1 MRGRPA
7 GAQPAVKPGLG
18 RTGSVGAGRGRSVPV
33 GAGRGWSGSRNVR
46 KSEAVG
52 YAGISGVPNL

>member
-1 MRGRPA
+1 MFCRLGGAAAGRETGTGPD
-7 GAQPAVKPGLG
+7 GVGRG
-18 RTGSVGAGRGRSVPV
+18 RTGSV

-52 YAGISGVPNL
+52 YAGVSGVPNL